1 MLSDRTFGKPRV
13 AIVGAGVC
21 GLGVGWRL
29 AESGCEVTIFDRGRA
44 GQGASH
50 AAAGMLAGGVETE
63 PGEEALY
70 RLNRLSQSRWPDFR
84 HDLEK
89 RSGVDIGYRDEGTL
103 VLALTRDDLAQLRR
117 NTEFQQSLGVELE
130 WLNGADLRRRE
141 PSIRPGIAGA
151 VFSPN
156 DHQVENRMLSA
167 ALAKAAVTAGCRLR
181 EQTAVEEIEIAAG
194 RVTGV
199 KTASDR
205 LDADFVVLASGAW
218 SREIAG
224 LPEECRPPVRPVKG
238 QMLAVGMD
246 PASHLLRH
254 VVWSAGIYLVP
265 RRDGRLI
272 VGATVEERGF
282 DDHVTAG
289 GLFALLEAAWRTCPG
304 IEELPVIETWVGHR
318 PTSRDDAPIL
328 GATGVD
334 GLVMATGHHR
344 NGILLA
350 PVTADEVS
358 RHILTGETV
367 PELEPFALD
376 RFERGALDD
385 QARKKSA

>member
-29 AESGCEVTIFDRGRA
+29 AESGCEVTIFDRGQA
-44 GQGASH
+44 GQGATR

-70 RLNRLSQSRWPDFR
+70 RLNRLSQSRWPAFR
-84 HDLEK
+84 DDLEK
-89 RSGVDIGYRDEGTL
+89 CSGIDIGYRDEGTL

-117 NTEFQQSLGVELE
+117 NAEFQQSLGVELE
-130 WLNGADLRRRE
+130 WLSGADLRRRE

-167 ALAKAAVTAGCRLR
+167 ALAKAAVAAGCRLR
-181 EQTAVEEIEIAAG
+181 EETAVEEVDIAAG

-199 KTASDR
+199 RTASDR

-218 SREIAG
+218 SREISG
-224 LPEECRPPVRPVKG
+224 VPEECRPPVRPVKG

-282 DDHVTAG
+282 DDHITAG

-328 GATGVD
+328 GATGIE

-367 PELEPFALD
+367 PELAPFALD
-376 RFERGALDD
+376 RFETAATGD